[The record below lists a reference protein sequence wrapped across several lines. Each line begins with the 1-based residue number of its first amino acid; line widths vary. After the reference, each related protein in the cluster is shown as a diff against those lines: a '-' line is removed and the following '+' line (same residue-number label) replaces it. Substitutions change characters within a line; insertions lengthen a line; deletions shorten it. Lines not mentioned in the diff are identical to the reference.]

1 MTDNHNP
8 VRGPIFIGGPDRC
21 GKTTLRAFLASHP
34 NISIPAVGSNMWTY
48 FYRRFGDLANRK
60 RFERCLNAMLH
71 YKHVKFL
78 EPDGDR
84 IRREFL
90 AGEPTYAR
98 LFALFQRHHCERE
111 AKPRWGDQTGLVERY
126 ADEIFT
132 AYPDVKML
140 HMVRDPRDRYEAS
153 LALWPKGK
161 GRVGGATARWLYST
175 QLGKRNLRRYPGRYK
190 LVRFESLITDT
201 ERVLREVCEFL
212 EEDFVPGML
221 RMDSAPRFRE
231 GLGNRSGSQ
240 TGDSLLSMDFIGR
253 FRTVMTTAELRF
265 MQSIAGPEM
274 LQFDYDLEPVP
285 MSAGERTLYAFRD
298 LPLNLLRMTAWRSI
312 EAAQQRFPRFVHRS
326 IDPKKR
332 LEPGDALVP
341 MNT

>member
-1 MTDNHNP
+1 MPDNNNP

-21 GKTTLRAFLASHP
+21 GKTTLRAFLTSHP

-60 RFERCLNAMLH
+60 RFECCLNAMLH

-78 EPDGDR
+78 QPDADR

-98 LFALFQRHHCERE
+98 LCALFQRHHCERE

-132 AYPDVKML
+132 AYPGVKML

-153 LALWPKGK
+153 LALWPQGK

-175 QLGKRNLRRYPGRYK
+175 RLGKRNLRRYPGRYM
-190 LVRFESLITDT
+190 LVRFESLVTDT
-201 ERVLREVCEFL
+201 ERVLREVCAFL
-212 EEDFVPGML
+212 DEDFVPQML
-221 RMDSAPRFRE
+221 RMEGASKFRLDLE
-231 GLGNRSGSQ
+231 NGSGAKA
-240 TGDSLLSMDFIGR
+240 GDSLLSTEFIGR
-253 FRTVMTTAELRF
+253 FRTQMTAAEIRF
-265 MQSIAGPEM
+265 MQSFAGPEM
-274 LQFDYDLEPVP
+274 RQFDYDLEPVP
-285 MSAGERTLYAFRD
+285 MSDGDRTLYAVRD
-298 LPLNLLRMTAWRSI
+298 LPLNFLRMTAWLGI
-312 EAAQQRFPRFVHRS
+312 ERAQQRFPRFVHRS

-332 LEPGDALVP
+332 LRPGDAFAP
-341 MNT
+341 MNA